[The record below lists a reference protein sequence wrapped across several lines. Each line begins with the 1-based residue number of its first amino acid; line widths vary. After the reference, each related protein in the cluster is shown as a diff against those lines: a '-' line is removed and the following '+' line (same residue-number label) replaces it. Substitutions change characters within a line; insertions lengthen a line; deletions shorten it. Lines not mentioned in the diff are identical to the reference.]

1 MSSIKVGELEIE
13 LKSNTLHFDEGLE
26 KSEKKARSFS
36 EIVREA
42 VVTNIAT
49 KAFDAVTEGLSKLG
63 SGVIDTGMQF
73 EAAMSE
79 VSAISGATGDDL
91 ALLEKTARDFGST
104 TQFSA
109 SEAADALKYMSL
121 AGWDANQSASAL
133 DGVLDLAAAS
143 GMELGQASD
152 LVTDYLSAF
161 GMEAQQSAYFADM
174 LAYAQSNSN
183 TTAAALGEAYK
194 NCAANLNAA
203 GQDIET
209 TTSLLSMMADQGLK
223 GSEAGTALNAV
234 MRDMTAKMK
243 DGAIAI
249 GDTKV
254 QVMDANGGYRDM
266 TDILKDVEAATQGMG
281 DAERATALAATFTAD
296 STKGL
301 NLILNAGVDKA
312 AAFEEA
318 LRGSEGAASEMAG
331 TMNDNLAG
339 NVKTLQSA
347 FEQFQLVLYEK
358 VEPILSNLV
367 KVGTDVVNW
376 LSKNSE
382 VVIAVAGTV
391 GAAIVGIFAV
401 KKIKSAIDTFKSAFN
416 SVKSFLTGHKNDV
429 QSVAK
434 SVMNSADDYGKATS
448 EMASSSESLSSRI
461 SGAINGITDV
471 IKTTLE
477 SLGEILS
484 SAVNAVMEPIKA
496 LLTGIGEA
504 IAGFFTAIANPEIL
518 LGIAVFA
525 AAAAGVAAAILLIGA
540 AIGVVTPGLA
550 DFLNSVLIPLGTFL
564 VETFLVVLN
573 EIIDGIIRLT
583 NEAVIPFGEFV
594 RDTIIGVVNS
604 LTDAIIRLTQE
615 ALIPLIREVRDF
627 LDWLFAK
634 VESVVSKVKNTLKN
648 MLDWIGQNIIE
659 PIKNLFEG
667 VWEKVTEIFDN
678 ISNGIKNALGGAI
691 NFIIGAIEGAING
704 VIKLIN
710 TFIEAVNAVSEHI
723 GITLSPIGEV
733 SFPRVE
739 FAKGGIVPGT
749 SYYGDRVP
757 ALVNS
762 GEMVITRAQQAA
774 LWNAI
779 DSGELGGGAPA
790 PNNSLDSIERILANA
805 FGDEYEGTVTT
816 DDRPLTVYMEN
827 NIDNSLDIDQVGN
840 ELLAQIRRVA

>member
-1 MSSIKVGELEIE
+1 MSSIKVGELEVE

-36 EIVREA
+36 EIARDA
-42 VVTNIAT
+42 IVTNIAT

-63 SGVIDTGMQF
+63 SGVINTGMQF

-133 DGVLDLAAAS
+133 GGVLDLAAAS

-174 LAYAQSNSN
+174 LAHAQSNSN
-183 TTAAALGEAYK
+183 TTAAELGEAYK

-249 GDTKV
+249 GNTQV

-266 TDILKDVEAATQGMG
+266 TEILKDVEAATQGMG

-347 FEQFQLVLYEK
+347 FEEFQLVLYEK
-358 VEPILSNLV
+358 VEPILKDIV
-367 KVGTDVVNW
+367 QVGTEVVNW
-376 LSKNSE
+376 LSNNSE
-382 VVIAVAGTV
+382 IVIAVAGTV
-391 GAAIVGIFAV
+391 GTALVGIFAI
-401 KKIKSAIDTFKSAFN
+401 KKIKSAIDAFKSAFS

-429 QSVAK
+429 QNVAK
-434 SVMNSADDYGKATS
+434 SVMSSAGDYSKATS

-461 SGAINGITDV
+461 TGAINGITDV
-471 IKTTLE
+471 VKATLG

-504 IAGFFTAIANPEIL
+504 IAGFFTALANPEIL

-573 EIIDGIIRLT
+573 DIIDGIIRLT

-627 LDWLFAK
+627 LDWLFTK
-634 VESVVSKVKNTLKN
+634 VESVVSKVKNTLKS
-648 MLDWIGQNIIE
+648 MLDWISQNIIE

-678 ISNGIKNALGGAI
+678 ISNSIKNALGGAI

-733 SFPRVE
+733 SFPRVA

-779 DSGELGGGAPA
+779 DSGELGGSAPT
-790 PNNSLDSIERILANA
+790 PNNSLDNIERVLANV
-805 FGDEYEGTVTT
+805 FGDEYEDTVTA

>member
-26 KSEKKARSFS
+26 KSEKNARSFS
-36 EIVREA
+36 EVVREA
-42 VVTNIAT
+42 VITNIAT
-49 KAFDAVTEGLSKLG
+49 KAFDAVTGGLSKLG
-63 SGVIDTGMQF
+63 SGIIDTGMQF

-133 DGVLDLAAAS
+133 GGVLDLAAAS

-161 GMEAQQSAYFADM
+161 GMEAQQSAYLADM

-234 MRDMTAKMK
+234 MRDMTAEMK
-243 DGAIAI
+243 GGAIAI

-281 DAERATALAATFTAD
+281 DAERAVALAATFTAD

-504 IAGFFTAIANPEIL
+504 IAGFFTALANPEIL

-627 LDWLFAK
+627 LDWLFTK
-634 VESVVSKVKNTLKN
+634 VESVVSKVKNTLKS
-648 MLDWIGQNIIE
+648 MLDWIDQNIIE

>member
-1 MSSIKVGELEIE
+1 MADKVGELEIE
-13 LKSNTLHFDEGLE
+13 LKANTL
-26 KSEKKARSFS
+26 K
-36 EIVREA
+36 
-42 VVTNIAT
+42 
-49 KAFDAVTEGLSKLG
+49 
-63 SGVIDTGMQF
+63 F
-73 EAAMSE
+73 EASLKGAESKANNFGEIAKTAILTNLVNKGFDVVSSAATSFGKSLVGVGMNFSSSMSE
-79 VSAISGATGDDL
+79 VAAISGATSDDL
-91 ALLEKTARDFGST
+91 ALLEKTARDFGSS

-133 DGVLDLAAAS
+133 GGVLDLAAAS

-249 GDTKV
+249 GNTQV

-266 TDILKDVEAATQGMG
+266 TEILKDVEAATQGMG

-312 AAFEEA
+312 TAFEEA

-347 FEQFQLVLYEK
+347 FEEFQLVLYEK
-358 VEPILSNLV
+358 VEPILKDIV
-367 KVGTDVVNW
+367 QVGTEVVNW
-376 LSKNSE
+376 LSNNSE
-382 VVIAVAGTV
+382 IVIAVAGTI
-391 GAAIVGIFAV
+391 GAALVGIFAV
-401 KKIKSAIDTFKSAFN
+401 KKIKSAIDTFKSAFS

-429 QSVAK
+429 QNVAK
-434 SVMNSADDYGKATS
+434 SVMGSADDYSSATS

-471 IKTTLE
+471 IKTTLG

-484 SAVNAVMEPIKA
+484 SAVSAVMEPIKV

-504 IAGFFTAIANPEIL
+504 IAGFFTALANPEIL

-540 AIGVVTPGLA
+540 AIGAVTPGLS

-564 VETFLVVLN
+564 VQTFLVVLN
-573 EIIDGIIRLT
+573 DIIDGIIRLT

-594 RDTIIGVVNS
+594 RDTIIGVVDS

-615 ALIPLIREVRDF
+615 ALIPLIREVKDF
-627 LDWLFAK
+627 LDWIFTK
-634 VESVVSKVKNTLKN
+634 IKTVVDNIKSTLKSG
-648 MLDWIGQNIIE
+648 LDWISQNIID
-659 PIKNLFEG
+659 PVKNLFES
-667 VWEKVTEIFDN
+667 VWEKATEVFDN
-678 ISNGIKNALGGAI
+678 ISSGIKNALGGAV

-704 VIKLIN
+704 VIRLIN
-710 TFIEAVNAVSEHI
+710 TFIAAVNAVSEHI

-733 SFPRVE
+733 SFPRVA

-749 SYYGDRVP
+749 SYYGDRIP

-779 DSGELGGGAPA
+779 DSGELGGAA
-790 PNNSLDSIERILANA
+790 TTSSSTIDNIERILART
-805 FGDEYEGTVTT
+805 FGDE
-816 DDRPLTVYMEN
+816 DDSAGAVEDRTLNVYMEN